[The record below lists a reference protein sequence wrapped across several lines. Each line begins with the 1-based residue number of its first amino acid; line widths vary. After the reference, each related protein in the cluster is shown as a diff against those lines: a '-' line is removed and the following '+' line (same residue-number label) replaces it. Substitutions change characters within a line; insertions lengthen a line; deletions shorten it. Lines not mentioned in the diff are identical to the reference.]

1 MKDKSNVPMM
11 VALVLLPEG
20 MLGVYL
26 GRHNATHRR
35 AVYVYNE
42 SWESGSVPVHV
53 HVSHGRVSYNRV
65 VIFVVLGKL

>member
-1 MKDKSNVPMM
+1 MM

-26 GRHNATHRR
+26 GRYNATHRR
-35 AVYVYNE
+35 AVCVYNE
-42 SWESGSVPVHV
+42 SWKSGFVPVHV